1 MRDQQSNRMRERFAL
16 RAMVLAGAVAVAM
29 CPFTMQAQAHA
40 TTPTD
45 YSAPPGAPYT
55 AESVTVPTPG
65 GFTLAGT
72 LTLPRGASREH
83 PVGAIVTISGTGP
96 QDRDEYLGL
105 AGYRPFRQIA
115 DSLGRRGI
123 AVLRMDDR
131 GVGASHGTF
140 KGTTHFEFAEDAR
153 AGLAYL
159 RTRAEIDTMRL
170 GLLGHSE
177 GAIDAP
183 IVATK
188 EPNLRALVLL
198 AGMARPL
205 RGALVFQL
213 TDNIEHS
220 ATLTATQKDSA
231 LAKLPQRIDAMMAT
245 DPYMA
250 AILPYDPAATARLV
264 KKPAVLI
271 LIGANDKQAPPAEL
285 PEWVAA
291 FKESGNQDVTGHVLP
306 NLDHLFVYDTDGF
319 PGNYAKLPSPV
330 RMAPQVVGMIADWLV
345 QRLGGQQ

>member
-1 MRDQQSNRMRERFAL
+1 MRDEQSRRIRNRLAVK
-16 RAMVLAGAVAVAM
+16 AMVLAGAAAAAM
-29 CPFTMQAQAHA
+29 YPIATQAQAPA
-40 TTPTD
+40 TAPTD
-45 YSAPPGAPYT
+45 YSAPAGAPYT
-55 AESVTVPTPG
+55 AENVTVPTPG

-72 LTLPRGASREH
+72 LTLPKGASREH

-131 GVGASHGTF
+131 GVGASQGTF

-159 RTRAEIDTMRL
+159 RTRPEIDTMRL

-183 IVATK
+183 IDATK

-205 RGALVFQL
+205 RVALEFQL
-213 TDNIEHS
+213 RDNIEHAPN
-220 ATLTATQKDSA
+220 ATAAQKDSA
-231 LAKLPQRIDAMMAT
+231 LAKLPQTIDAMMAR

-250 AILPYDPAATARLV
+250 AILPYDPSATARQV
-264 KKPAVLI
+264 RKPAVLI
-271 LIGANDKQAPPAEL
+271 LIGANDKQAPPDEL
-285 PEWVAA
+285 PEWEAA
-291 FKESGNQDVTGHVLP
+291 FKASGNRDVTGHVFP
-306 NLDHLFVYDTDGF
+306 DLDHLFIHDTDGF
-319 PGNYAKLPSPV
+319 PGNYSKLPTPA
-330 RMAPQVVGMIADWLV
+330 MMDPQVVGTIADWLV
-345 QRLGGQQ
+345 KRIGRP